1 MVDENYDDDEH
12 LEEIRKKIFERYDA
26 ALRRLAEEESKEKNS
41 EQQNKV

>member
-26 ALRRLAEEESKEKNS
+26 ALRRLAEEEKNN
-41 EQQNKV
+41 EQQKKV

>member
-26 ALRRLAEEESKEKNS
+26 ALRRLAEEEKKD
-41 EQQNKV
+41 EQQKKV

>member
-26 ALRRLAEEESKEKNS
+26 VLRRLAEEEKND